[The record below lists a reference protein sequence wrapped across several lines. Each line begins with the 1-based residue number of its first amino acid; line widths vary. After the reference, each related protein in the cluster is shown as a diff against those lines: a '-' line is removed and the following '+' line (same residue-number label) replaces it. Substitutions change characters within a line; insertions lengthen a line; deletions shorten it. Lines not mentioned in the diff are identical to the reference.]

1 MAKYFIP
8 LFLFSQWPSIVFLNP
23 SLTHWPDIVFL
34 YAYSSQWPGQVLYN
48 PLPRST
54 QSPKNVFLTQW
65 PSIVFLYSFLL
76 VAKYC
81 NPLSFLTQWP
91 SIAFRS
97 CCSTGAWDGES
108 SRNTAANNAL
118 KYSYF
123 TFTYAYWIARSTRG
137 FYHSSDFNEAFCHKS
152 SGPNQPW
159 IYKAQDVKDNNQSSL
174 NRWFG
179 VRCINKEV
187 NASLSEQRRCQQ
199 VFPDLISWSPIIL
212 SDLF

>member
-1 MAKYFIP
+1 MAWQSIVI
-8 LFLFSQWPSIVFLNP
+8 LFLILHSRQKMYFSHS
-23 SLTHWPDIVFL
+23 
-34 YAYSSQWPGQVLYN
+34 GQVSFSSILF
-48 PLPRST
+48 LP
-54 QSPKNVFLTQW
+54 
-65 PSIVFLYSFLL
+65 

-137 FYHSSDFNEAFCHKS
+137 FYHSSDFNEEFCHKS

-199 VFPDLISWSPIIL
+199 VFLDLIHNIVRSL
-212 SDLF
+212 LD